1 MRFRL
6 VTVVALL
13 AIASTGEG
21 RPSEPGSATLDSGY
35 ARIAQAPIAV
45 GSLDSRYIS
54 RRKTSMSSGW
64 RRNNSINT
72 TNNPSQSSRWHGHTV
87 FPRLRFES
95 ESKRQYLPLGA
106 MSSVKSTGSIPIK
119 NQSNGRSNNH
129 NPLSIPAARSNK
141 AMIKSAPRLQKS
153 SDNSNPSH
161 SFSTFPIPVSLPRKI
176 NTAKEAEDRFDKQ
189 FITYNDMIP
198 RSLPSSI
205 NRKNYVNFQSV
216 PTRVDKIV
224 VSNRTSTPKPIPV
237 TISHNTVTSN
247 VPSRN
252 QRKMLASRTLVR
264 LVPTL
269 LKTGPNSRRNSTTF
283 KSKLPSE
290 EIYAN
295 SWPNEALQNV
305 HDLLNY
311 EKYTSFEEDIDNDK
325 NHLFNDKLAEL
336 NVKQTTTIPPDTTT
350 IQAQSIETPIVS
362 STSEDNS
369 IDVDSKIQIDNLL
382 EDLGKSRHPNIQTS
396 SEIKQNTVIQI
407 LNPIK
412 KNPNNMTF
420 AIPMK
425 FIKESYNKTK
435 TEVNKPQKVNIMFFE
450 NKSNQTTQQQTLPSD
465 LLGIVDD
472 CPTIMINSLTQIN
485 NTIESKEGCSDLNIV
500 INSHVLNTNIV
511 KPGSGGQSA
520 QKDPNSVSSSDS
532 TTATYPSTYQSSY
545 QTGPTSYPS
554 QGQIND
560 YYSTDK
566 NPGGQALSDRPV
578 GSESNSN
585 SPIISTLELFQ
596 NTQINIGG
604 NKPSQSIGEA
614 QDEALS
620 EGLDS
625 AGTNADGSPLTD
637 PNEATNDITGTAPAN
652 NAGGATN
659 IPTATAASADAAS
672 GMFTAPDTA
681 ANDVGTAESLN
692 SGTSGLSLPS
702 IPNLPSLPNLPN
714 LPGGSGNLLGGSGG
728 SQSELTALAG
738 GGGDDEDDFEEE
750 ILDALSPADL
760 LDSMSSVYSYFSVLN
775 PINYGIFGIAVAPF
789 MAFAAGVVGVAAFL
803 FPWAFPSS
811 FDIAR
816 SWRGGGNVNSNIGFD
831 FGLRNIVQSSILKQ
845 KQSRELKDI
854 QSMDQSLRTVATQL
868 LNSTSTREEIISM
881 PDDKIETMD
890 TPIQVVH
897 VSTLLSDA
905 SPESHNDGKESP
917 TRMKFGIPVNS
928 KFGHFEVTN
937 PGHAMAMTE
946 EEIEREM
953 ATATPPPKTTT
964 GMLSTWI
971 HLYPQSTATEEKV
984 VTEIKAGSDSDSYV
998 TSTTTKLL
1006 QNTVKLTTTTAKPK
1020 KTETS
1025 ATTLSHK
1032 STEPVT
1038 TTTKVTKFTGSTFKM
1053 SSTTPASVTT
1063 EEKFTDAG
1071 FTDTTQEQLT
1081 TQEPATTK
1089 TAPSSTTKKPKNNAT
1104 QKVKNSSKNPGNKPQ
1119 KSGTNRV
1126 KVTPTRRP
1134 SLHKNESVT
1143 STSRIEKVTL
1153 RPTTLSLNR
1162 NESTDKPH
1170 FVTKIKASLMTDG
1183 QKTTPAT
1190 PALTSFTPTNVKP
1203 HSSIL
1208 LKSNFTNAEKNEN
1221 KIPSPTQVNNFMKVQ
1236 VKKPI
1241 ISDTTKIEIQPIQV
1255 NPPVLTI
1262 EKIGEANSEKKDKI
1276 QQVTDSPSS
1285 VVKVTSNVELAASER
1300 PSSPTTITA
1309 AIPSTTTKKPRGT
1322 NKRKKNKNRRRKQS
1336 TTSTTT
1342 AATPTDSSDEE
1353 DATFDTLVTN
1363 ALELAGIQESKI
1375 EPESKIPPK
1384 KKKTT
1389 PNTQVQK
1396 PFGTQIYN
1404 FLSREV
1410 MPSVGVMS
1418 LVGLGLGLASYFLY
1432 PFGSVISRR
1441 NYEVEP
1447 NYKYNLDEYGGNYGL
1462 SEEEVLSKVYSGMT
1476 PNQHNDKK
1484 YPTTSEK
1491 SQNYYRY
1498 SGIETTTR
1506 YPSVTKSANR
1516 VIYRPVETTAYDVNY
1531 RNNEFKY
1538 PDVQTT
1544 PNYYE
1549 RQRQNSEAEFVPAMS
1564 KMTVGNNR
1572 QFVVGNIPKEYES
1585 EKVSE
1590 LFSSNDKLNHN
1601 LQFAT
1606 EKSFSSDNMPSS
1618 ATTAEPL
1625 GNPAALISQSR
1636 EDPSRLLY
1644 DDMEISPDAVAI
1656 EHGPRSLRVKRSM
1669 SADTDS
1675 VIQMIPTK
1683 SEIAKEKQEEEQEK
1697 DLSNEILD
1705 IIDEALPGNKDHP
1718 MKKYDKKEPTK
1729 MTTVNHE
1736 QHTKNNVPHLDENN
1750 KSSTSSSISVPN
1762 TSTHKSEAVM
1772 TSTQGPNVSI
1782 DIKKDSTEAV
1792 DSLNTKT
1799 TTTTKNID
1807 LFDSNDTSFDWDDIK
1822 DTSTK
1827 PSVIENFSIF
1837 DFAKKIIETKV
1848 RLTLTVLKHAS
1859 EGFAKYLGQV
1869 RKNYDHGK

>member
-1 MRFRL
+1 MRYKPYAARTIIQLYRPSAHVPCNAECIPGTLLREAKRDLRSPNVRSEEKTIVCVVAARARAMHRYKCKIPLIRFASCVSRGDTRYNAREGQHNSRTCPVLSCSSRCCSLKQQWPHDLLLCDLGSRSAKTSRCPEEEVDTHRHTKLCDTKKSTQSSSCEHATDRLSEPVKMRFRL

-54 RRKTSMSSGW
+54 RRKTSMSSSW

-119 NQSNGRSNNH
+119 NQSNGRSINH
-129 NPLSIPAARSNK
+129 NPLSMPTAQSNK

-153 SDNSNPSH
+153 SDNSNPPR

-176 NTAKEAEDRFDKQ
+176 NIAKEAEDRVDKQ
-189 FITYNDMIP
+189 FIAYNDMIP
-198 RSLPSSI
+198 RSLPSTI

-216 PTRVDKIV
+216 PTRVDKKV

-237 TISHNTVTSN
+237 TISHNAVTSN

-311 EKYTSFEEDIDNDK
+311 EN
-325 NHLFNDKLAEL
+325 
-336 NVKQTTTIPPDTTT
+336 
-350 IQAQSIETPIVS
+350 
-362 STSEDNS
+362 
-369 IDVDSKIQIDNLL
+369 
-382 EDLGKSRHPNIQTS
+382 
-396 SEIKQNTVIQI
+396 
-407 LNPIK
+407 
-412 KNPNNMTF
+412 
-420 AIPMK
+420 
-425 FIKESYNKTK
+425 
-435 TEVNKPQKVNIMFFE
+435 
-450 NKSNQTTQQQTLPSD
+450 
-465 LLGIVDD
+465 
-472 CPTIMINSLTQIN
+472 
-485 NTIESKEGCSDLNIV
+485 
-500 INSHVLNTNIV
+500 
-511 KPGSGGQSA
+511 GQSA

-566 NPGGQALSDRPV
+566 NPGGQALSDRPA
-578 GSESNSN
+578 GSESDSN

-620 EGLDS
+620 DGLDS

-714 LPGGSGNLLGGSGG
+714 LPGGTGNLLGGSGG

-750 ILDALSPADL
+750 ILDALSPA
-760 LDSMSSVYSYFSVLN
+760 
-775 PINYGIFGIAVAPF
+775 
-789 MAFAAGVVGVAAFL
+789 
-803 FPWAFPSS
+803 
-811 FDIAR
+811 
-816 SWRGGGNVNSNIGFD
+816 
-831 FGLRNIVQSSILKQ
+831 GLQ

-1038 TTTKVTKFTGSTFKM
+1038 TTKKVTKFTGSTFKM

-1071 FTDTTQEQLT
+1071 FTDTTQEQIT

-1190 PALTSFTPTNVKP
+1190 SAPASSTPTNMKP
-1203 HSSIL
+1203 YSSIL

-1506 YPSVTKSANR
+1506 YPTVTKSANR

-1549 RQRQNSEAEFVPAMS
+1549 RQRQNSEAEFVSAMS

-1656 EHGPRSLRVKRSM
+1656 EHGPRSFGPIIEGTSRVQSAKPRSIRVKRSM

-1697 DLSNEILD
+1697 DLSNEIVD
-1705 IIDEALPGNKDHP
+1705 IIDEALPGNKDHT

-1729 MTTVNHE
+1729 MTTVNNK
-1736 QHTKNNVPHLDENN
+1736 QYTKNSVPHADENN

-1762 TSTHKSEAVM
+1762 TSTHK
-1772 TSTQGPNVSI
+1772 
-1782 DIKKDSTEAV
+1782 
-1792 DSLNTKT
+1792 
-1799 TTTTKNID
+1799 
-1807 LFDSNDTSFDWDDIK
+1807 
-1822 DTSTK
+1822 
-1827 PSVIENFSIF
+1827 
-1837 DFAKKIIETKV
+1837 
-1848 RLTLTVLKHAS
+1848 
-1859 EGFAKYLGQV
+1859 
-1869 RKNYDHGK
+1869 